1 MEITITTGISS
12 TTRPIVEGSQEWDVL
27 YRKGVD
33 EELKKQMHID
43 VHETF
48 HDPKYPNVVSKQ
60 TTME

>member
-1 MEITITTGISS
+1 MHEYHVYEPRIFGWS
-12 TTRPIVEGSQEWDVL
+12 TPIEDMYPYL
-27 YRKGVD
+27 PR

-48 HDPKYPNVVSKQ
+48 HDPKYPNVASKQ